1 MDPIEPSKQDPRDP
15 DDAADEHVERD
26 APNHHDGAVD
36 ASEPD
41 SSGGR
46 GLTRRQEKALEALLN
61 EPTVARAAQLAGVGE
76 RTLHSW
82 LRQPVFAAAYR
93 ESRRTAFG
101 HAISLTQKYSPMA
114 VGTLVKIMGD
124 ESKPP
129 TSRVAAATALL
140 RFGREAIE
148 IDDIDERLATIEQRA
163 EAERDRDN
171 ASDRR
176 PR

>member
-1 MDPIEPSKQDPRDP
+1 MD
-15 DDAADEHVERD
+15 A
-26 APNHHDGAVD
+26 G
-36 ASEPD
+36 EPD
-41 SSGGR
+41 GSGGR

-124 ESKPP
+124 EGKPA
-129 TSRVAAATALL
+129 TARVAAATALL

-148 IDDIDERLATIEQRA
+148 LDELVERLARLEARA
-163 EAERDRDN
+163 E
-171 ASDRR
+171 SDAGDDDPPRR
-176 PR
+176 WKR

>member
-1 MDPIEPSKQDPRDP
+1 MDPIEPDKQDARDP
-15 DDAADEHVERD
+15 DDAADDHIERGEPD
-26 APNHHDGAVD
+26 KDDGGVD
-36 ASEPD
+36 AGEPD
-41 SSGGR
+41 GSGSR

-124 ESKPP
+124 EGKPA
-129 TSRVAAATALL
+129 TARVAAATALL

-148 IDDIDERLATIEQRA
+148 LDDLVERLARLEARA
-163 EAERDRDN
+163 D
-171 ASDRR
+171 SDAGDDVPPRR
-176 PR
+176 WKR

>member
-1 MDPIEPSKQDPRDP
+1 M
-15 DDAADEHVERD
+15 
-26 APNHHDGAVD
+26 
-36 ASEPD
+36 
-41 SSGGR
+41 
-46 GLTRRQEKALEALLN
+46 
-61 EPTVARAAQLAGVGE
+61 ARAAQLAGVGE

-124 ESKPP
+124 EGKPA
-129 TSRVAAATALL
+129 TARVAAATALL

-148 IDDIDERLATIEQRA
+148 LDDLVERLARLEARA
-163 EAERDRDN
+163 D
-171 ASDRR
+171 SDAGDDDPPRR
-176 PR
+176 WKR

>member
-1 MDPIEPSKQDPRDP
+1 MGPFEP
-15 DDAADEHVERD
+15 DDGHEDT
-26 APNHHDGAVD
+26 DGVDQRAGDVD
-36 ASEPD
+36 AGEPD
-41 SSGGR
+41 GGGER

-61 EPTVARAAQLAGVGE
+61 EPTVARAAALAGVGE

-82 LRQPVFAAAYR
+82 LRQPLFTAAYR
-93 ESRRTAFG
+93 EARRTAFG

-124 ESKPP
+124 EGKPA
-129 TSRVAAATALL
+129 TARVAAATALL

-148 IDDIDERLATIEQRA
+148 LDDINERLAALEEQA
-163 EAERDRDN
+163 GSVAP
-171 ASDRR
+171 ARR

>member
-1 MDPIEPSKQDPRDP
+1 MDPMEPDKQNARGM
-15 DDAADEHVERD
+15 DDAADGQLDR
-26 APNHHDGAVD
+26 G
-36 ASEPD
+36 EPD
-41 SSGGR
+41 ASGGR

-124 ESKPP
+124 EGKPA
-129 TSRVAAATALL
+129 TARVAAATALL

-148 IDDIDERLATIEQRA
+148 LDDLVERLARLEARA
-163 EAERDRDN
+163 D
-171 ASDRR
+171 SDAGDDVPPRR
-176 PR
+176 WKR

>member
-1 MDPIEPSKQDPRDP
+1 M
-15 DDAADEHVERD
+15 ER
-26 APNHHDGAVD
+26 V
-36 ASEPD
+36 EPD
-41 SSGGR
+41 EPDQPAEPEESADQSQPGGR
-46 GLTRRQEKALEALLN
+46 GLTKRQEKALEALLN

-76 RTLHSW
+76 RTLHAW
-82 LRQPVFAAAYR
+82 LRQPIFTAAYR
-93 ESRRTAFG
+93 EARRTAFG
-101 HAISLTQKYSPMA
+101 HAISLTQKYAPMA

-163 EAERDRDN
+163 EAERDRDD
-171 ASDRR
+171 ASTRR
-176 PR
+176 SR